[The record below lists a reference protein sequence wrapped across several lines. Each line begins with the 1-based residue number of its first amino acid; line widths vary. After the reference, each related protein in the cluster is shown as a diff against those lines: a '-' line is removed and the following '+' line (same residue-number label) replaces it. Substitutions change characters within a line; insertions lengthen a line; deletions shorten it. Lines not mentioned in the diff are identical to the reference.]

1 MIIPLS
7 SLHQLRISRRKKIAL
22 TFLFALGTFA
32 IIATIIRAIIAI
44 ADPTSVSKIMIW
56 SDLEV
61 TVSFFVANGPAL
73 RPLILCGPCGSSHD
87 SDEERGAS
95 GYPEHFSGASDK
107 VFPSASGRSGISD
120 ISDSFD
126 AAMMK
131 NGGTIVT
138 VVGGAG
144 RAEGEKISRPP
155 PPSRDGSESEISVL
169 RTVLVSVAQ
178 PGEASDPE
186 SLKTD
191 LFAGTTNSPQR
202 WSS

>member
-32 IIATIIRAIIAI
+32 IISTIIRAIIAI

-56 SDLEV
+56 SDIEV
-61 TVSFFVANGPAL
+61 TVSFIVANGPAL
-73 RPLILCGPCGSSHD
+73 RPLILCGPCGSSHE

-95 GYPEHFSGASDK
+95 GYPQYSSGASEK
-107 VFPSASGRSGISD
+107 VFPSVSGRSE

-126 AAMMK
+126 SAMMR

-138 VVGGAG
+138 VAGGPG
-144 RAEGEKISRPP
+144 TEGEKKSRPP
-155 PPSRDGSESEISVL
+155 PPSREGSESEISVL
-169 RTVLVSVAQ
+169 RTVLVSVAH
-178 PGEASDPE
+178 PGEASDHE

-191 LFAGTTNSPQR
+191 LSTTSASQLR
-202 WSS
+202 SS

>member
-61 TVSFFVANGPAL
+61 IVSFFVANGPAL
-73 RPLILCGPCGSSHD
+73 RPLILCGPCGSSHE

-95 GYPEHFSGASDK
+95 GYPQYSSGTSEK
-107 VFPSASGRSGISD
+107 VFPSASGQSGISEM
-120 ISDSFD
+120 SDSF
-126 AAMMK
+126 MMR

-138 VVGGAG
+138 VVGGTG
-144 RAEGEKISRPP
+144 AEGEKLSRPP
-155 PPSRDGSESEISVL
+155 PPSREGSESEISVL
-169 RTVLVSVAQ
+169 RTVLVSVAH
-178 PGEASDPE
+178 PGEASDHE
-186 SLKTD
+186 SLTMD
-191 LFAGTTNSPQR
+191 LSTTNSSQLR
-202 WSS
+202 SS

>member
-44 ADPTSVSKIMIW
+44 ADPTSVSKIIIW

-87 SDEERGAS
+87 SDQERGAS
-95 GYPEHFSGASDK
+95 GYPQYSSGASEK
-107 VFPSASGRSGISD
+107 VFPSASVRSGISEM
-120 ISDSFD
+120 SDSFD
-126 AAMMK
+126 AMMR

-138 VVGGAG
+138 VVGGTG
-144 RAEGEKISRPP
+144 AEGEKLSRPP
-155 PPSRDGSESEISVL
+155 PPSREGSESEISVL
-169 RTVLVSVAQ
+169 RTVLVSVAH
-178 PGEASDPE
+178 PGEASDHE
-186 SLKTD
+186 SLTMD
-191 LFAGTTNSPQR
+191 LSTTNSSQLR
-202 WSS
+202 SS